1 MSKATDTQRKALGKG
16 LSALLPQRQSAAHA
30 SPRSAG
36 TQAPALEPL
45 RAKSEKL
52 DASTLP
58 VHLIQPNPFQP
69 RQDFDETRIR
79 ELAQSITANGVIQP
93 ITVCKMG
100 DSYAIVAGERRW
112 RAAKIAGLAEIPV
125 YVRNV
130 DQNKILELALIE
142 NIQREDLNPVETAQ
156 AFEQLIDKYQ
166 LTHEQIAERT
176 GKDRSTIT
184 NFLRLLKLPQ
194 IVLENLVAGTI
205 TMGHA
210 RALAGLPDQPSQ
222 IETCEKV
229 VAAGLSVRDTEQLVK
244 RLTSPPPAPEAKDA
258 KEKQSIDPNTRA
270 AIEQMSMS
278 LGTKVKIHPRSEK
291 SGRLEIQYYSLDDLQ
306 RIFEVIVHDGR

>member
-1 MSKATDTQRKALGKG
+1 MSKPTDTQRKALGKG
-16 LSALLPQRQSAAHA
+16 LSALLPQRQSATAHA
-30 SPRSAG
+30 PSRQAA
-36 TQAPALEPL
+36 APAAESPQL
-45 RAKSEKL
+45 RAEKL
-52 DASTLP
+52 ETHTLP
-58 VHLIQPNPFQP
+58 VNSIQPNPFQP

-156 AFEQLIDKYQ
+156 AFEQLIGKYQ

-194 IVLENLVAGTI
+194 MVLENLIAGTI
-205 TMGHA
+205 SMGHA

-244 RLTSPPPAPEAKDA
+244 RLTSSAPVPAAKQE
-258 KEKQSIDPNTRA
+258 KEKQSVDPNTRA

-291 SGRLEIQYYSLDDLQ
+291 SGRLEIEYYSLDDLQ